1 MSFKIS
7 SLSEYFVEYQKSID
21 QPEKFWS
28 DIAETFKWKKPW
40 DKVLVMEF

>member
-28 DIAETFKWKKPW
+28 DIAETLNGKN
-40 DKVLVMEF
+40 LG